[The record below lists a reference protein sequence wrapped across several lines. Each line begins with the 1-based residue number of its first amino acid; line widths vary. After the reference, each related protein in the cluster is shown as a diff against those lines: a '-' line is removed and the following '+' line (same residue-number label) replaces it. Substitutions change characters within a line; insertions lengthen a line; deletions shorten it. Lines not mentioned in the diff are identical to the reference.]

1 MIETMEIPWLS
12 QFTEYCRA
20 SDSQGRSPHALLLS
34 GSAGTG
40 KRCAAAWLARRRLGM
55 VAPDAE
61 PRYPLEI
68 PQHADLHWI
77 TPPEDKHTV
86 GIDQIREL
94 VAKLS
99 LTSYE
104 GGSKVAIIDPAQAMT
119 ANAANS
125 LLKTLE
131 EPPGDTLLV
140 LIADH
145 FGKLPATI
153 FSRCQRI
160 KVPLPS
166 VADGLAWLHQLQ
178 PATSWPEALRAAGN
192 APLAAVRSSERIA
205 ETEAMARDFAALPEH
220 RAAPLEVAERW
231 SKQEPA
237 LVLDWLC
244 RQVQQCILRQSGGL
258 AASVADSV
266 SDSVLQRIDRRNL
279 FCYLDVINKLRGQ
292 PAGSYNVL
300 LTFESMLINWA
311 LGLPHREM

>member
-1 MIETMEIPWLS
+1 
-12 QFTEYCRA
+12 
-20 SDSQGRSPHALLLS
+20 
-34 GSAGTG
+34 
-40 KRCAAAWLARRRLGM
+40 
-55 VAPDAE
+55 
-61 PRYPLEI
+61 
-68 PQHADLHWI
+68 LHWI

-94 VAKLS
+94 VANLS
-99 LTSYE
+99 LTSYA

-160 KVPLPS
+160 NVPLPA

-178 PATSWPEALRAAGN
+178 PATSWPEALSAAGN
-192 APLAAVRSSERIA
+192 APLAAIRSSERMA
-205 ETEAMARDFAALPEH
+205 ETEAMARDFAALPER

-237 LVLDWLC
+237 WVLDWLC

-300 LTFESMLINWA
+300 LTFESLLINWA
-311 LGLPHREM
+311 LSLPHREM